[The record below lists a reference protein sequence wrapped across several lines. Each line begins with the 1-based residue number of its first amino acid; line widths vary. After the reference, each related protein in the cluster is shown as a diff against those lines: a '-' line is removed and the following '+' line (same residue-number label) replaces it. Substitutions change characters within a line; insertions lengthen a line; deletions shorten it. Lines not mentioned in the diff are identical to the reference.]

1 MAAVS
6 YCSYYCNY
14 ELVTQRQVKAAWLAG
29 CCWAAD
35 AGPLFDRNSYD
46 VMLVYVFWCF
56 WSYWERPHHDDSTAS
71 RSLCEVK
78 HHRAQL
84 VLRWG
89 TTLESW
95 VLFFCSFCF
104 FILEGYR
111 RLPSLFPLCF
121 FLSFVVIKVFVGLA
135 RLNPPFLGFL
145 SWEIGVWIPVVALV
159 LRDGIHLQL

>member
-1 MAAVS
+1 MWTVEEQATA
-6 YCSYYCNY
+6 
-14 ELVTQRQVKAAWLAG
+14 LIDKADGWRMKKKRRF
-29 CCWAAD
+29 AD
-35 AGPLFDRNSYD
+35 CDQARLPGVQNVQLYI
-46 VMLVYVFWCF
+46 FWCF
-56 WSYWERPHHDDSTAS
+56 QSSWERPHHDDSTAS

-111 RLPSLFPLCF
+111 RLPSLFPLCV
-121 FLSFVVIKVFVGLA
+121 FLSFVDLASHQGICWISYRTCRLKTHPSFAFWAERLVFGYLWS
-135 RLNPPFLGFL
+135 P
-145 SWEIGVWIPVVALV
+145 
-159 LRDGIHLQL
+159 